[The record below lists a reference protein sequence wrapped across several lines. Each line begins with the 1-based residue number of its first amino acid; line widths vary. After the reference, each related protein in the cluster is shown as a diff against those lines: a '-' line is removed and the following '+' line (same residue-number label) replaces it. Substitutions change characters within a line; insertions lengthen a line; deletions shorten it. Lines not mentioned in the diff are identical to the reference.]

1 MQKPYACKAP
11 GCTKRYT
18 DPSSL
23 RKHVKTV
30 HGPEFYANKRHK
42 GNSYHDG
49 PRHNSDSSSLC
60 QPNTP
65 KTPHSVSTIKSELDH
80 SPAGAISSP
89 DDHNNSNGSGDQRSA
104 GNNGH
109 GMMVSNAT
117 GSFIECNQGHNL
129 PLSDNNVST
138 TQKGE
143 VMRAAPINTVS
154 GAINWEMNETD
165 DINVSVIDL
174 FITSSLEYYHA
185 ILIRISIRV

>member
-42 GNSYHDG
+42 GNSYNSNDG
-49 PRHNSDSSSLC
+49 DTNSSSMC
-60 QPNTP
+60 QPTTP

-89 DDHNNSNGSGDQRSA
+89 EDHNNSNGSGDQRRA
-104 GNNGH
+104 NNGS
-109 GMMVSNAT
+109 GIMLSNAT
-117 GSFIECNQGHNL
+117 SFAGCGQGHNL

-138 TQKGE
+138 THKGDA
-143 VMRAAPINTVS
+143 MRGHGMNTVS
-154 GAINWEMNETD
+154 GAINWEMNEPE
-165 DINVSVIDL
+165 DINVS
-174 FITSSLEYYHA
+174 SL
-185 ILIRISIRV
+185 ILQLEGTFL

>member
-42 GNSYHDG
+42 GNSYHE
-49 PRHNSDSSSLC
+49 SSSHNADRDNSSNMC
-60 QPNTP
+60 QPTTP

-80 SPAGAISSP
+80 SPEGAISSP
-89 DDHNNSNGSGDQRSA
+89 DGHNNSNGSGDQRGPNHGS
-104 GNNGH
+104 
-109 GMMVSNAT
+109 GMMVTNAS
-117 GSFIECNQGHNL
+117 SFVECNQGQSL

-138 TQKGE
+138 THKGDA
-143 VMRAAPINTVS
+143 MRRVGLNNMS
-154 GAINWEMNETD
+154 GAIHWDMNESE
-165 DINVSVIDL
+165 DINVSLTSLHLHSIVL
-174 FITSSLEYYHA
+174 FWI
-185 ILIRISIRV
+185 IISIT